1 MGPLA
6 QERYGAFGM
15 GPEEGHKD
23 DQKAGAPLLQRKV
36 EGVGLVQPEE
46 KKAQGRPYCN
56 LSVLKGRF

>member
-1 MGPLA
+1 
-6 QERYGAFGM
+6 M

-46 KKAQGRPYCN
+46 KKAQGRPYCD